1 MLFGLFWGDWTILIL
16 LPGLLIS
23 LVAELRVK
31 TTVSR
36 YAAVPLRPGM
46 TGAAVAERILQ
57 SNGIYDVGIGRV
69 PGRLTDHYDPASK
82 TLYLSE
88 IVFAGNSV
96 AAVGVAAHE
105 AGHALQHAKGYA
117 PLRLRTV
124 LVPVCNFGARLS
136 MPLFFIGVLF
146 SYALSFA
153 DTASLLGLSLMTA
166 GVCAFS
172 LSVLFQLV
180 TLPVEFN
187 ASRRAMRCLSHSGT
201 MSEEELTGARRVL
214 RAAALT
220 YVAALLSG
228 LLFLLRLLV
237 ILAGFTGRRR

>member
-1 MLFGLFWGDWTILIL
+1 MLLGLFWGDWTILIL

-23 LVAELRVK
+23 LIAELHVK

-36 YAAVPLRPGM
+36 YASVPLRPGM
-46 TGAAVAERILQ
+46 TGAAVADRILQ
-57 SNGIYDVGIGRV
+57 SNGVYDVSVGRI
-69 PGRLTDHYDPASK
+69 PGQLTDRYDPAAK

-88 IVFAGNSV
+88 TTFAHNSV
-96 AAVGVAAHE
+96 AAVGIAAHE
-105 AGHALQHAKGYA
+105 AGHALQHAKNYA

-124 LVPVCNFGARLS
+124 LVPICNFGARLS

-146 SYALSFA
+146 SYVLSFA
-153 DTASLLGLSLMTA
+153 DTTSVLGLSLMTA
-166 GVCAFS
+166 GVCFFS

-187 ASRRAMRCLSHSGT
+187 ASRRAMRCLASSGT

-237 ILAGFTGRRR
+237 ILAGFAGRRR